1 MDLFQVEYNYKYL
14 IYVYKNIF
22 EEFNLQINAK
32 NVASKNS
39 GSKTSAKVYL
49 WHSVNGVI
57 SCLF

>member
-1 MDLFQVEYNYKYL
+1 M
-14 IYVYKNIF
+14 YKNIF

-49 WHSVNGVI
+49 RQSVNGVI